1 MISDHD
7 VLFANAELWI
17 AFPDLVDYFS
27 IRPKTAKPPSFAFSY
42 AESPDPS
49 SPDSF
54 WSYF

>member
-49 SPDSF
+49 ASDSF